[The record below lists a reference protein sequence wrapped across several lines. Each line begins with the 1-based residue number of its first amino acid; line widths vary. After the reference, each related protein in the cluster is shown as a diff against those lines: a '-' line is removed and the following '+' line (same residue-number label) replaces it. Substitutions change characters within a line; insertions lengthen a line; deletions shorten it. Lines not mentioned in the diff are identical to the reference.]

1 MEKSSVIESKK
12 KELLKLSKKKGY
24 ITAESLNA
32 IFDDDSI
39 TSEEID
45 ELYTF
50 LKDNEIDIV
59 TADLNDM
66 PEPDIIEEKPKGKKN
81 IIKDSTPI
89 KTIDERKDNLLKIG
103 KEQGFLTFE
112 QLANE
117 LKGLEMDAESLD
129 DLYNFLRDN
138 NIEVVESGEEESDDD
153 TDLDLEF
160 DESTLPKNLSINDP
174 VRMYLKEIGRISLLS
189 LDEELALSKRIDEG
203 DEEAKRILAESN
215 LRLVVSIAK
224 RYVGRNLS
232 FLDLIQEG
240 NIGLM
245 KAVDKFD
252 SSKGY
257 KFSTYATWWIRQAIT
272 RAIADQAK
280 TIRVPVHMVETINK
294 LKRVQRQLTLELNR
308 EPTEKELSDKLK
320 IPEDKVREIIKI
332 SLDPLSLETP
342 IGEEEDSHL
351 GDFVKDESTLSPEEY
366 AINEVL
372 KDEIAEVLLT
382 LTERE
387 EQVLKLRFGLVDGTC
402 RTLEEV
408 GTIFGVTRER
418 IRQIEAKALRKL
430 RHPSRSKKLKDYLV
444 D

>member
-1 MEKSSVIESKK
+1 MEKTVDINKIE
-12 KELLKLSKKKGY
+12 KELKKLSKGKGY
-24 ITAESLNA
+24 VVADDLNKYLES
-32 IFDDDSI
+32 DDISPED
-39 TSEEID
+39 ID
-45 ELYTF
+45 EIYSF
-50 LKDNEIDIV
+50 LSDNEIEIV
-59 TADLNDM
+59 SADLDGNID
-66 PEPDIIEEKPKGKKN
+66 EPVKEEKKTSKKETN
-81 IIKDSTPI
+81 AI
-89 KTIDERKDNLLKIG
+89 KTMDERKQDLLTLG
-103 KEQGFLTFE
+103 KQIGFLTFE
-112 QLANE
+112 QLANA

-129 DLYNFLRDN
+129 DLYNFLREN
-138 NIEVVESGEEESDDD
+138 NIEVVEEGEEDSGDG
-153 TDLDLEF
+153 DLDLEF

-174 VRMYLKEIGRISLLS
+174 VRMYLKEIGQISLLS
-189 LDEELALSKRIDEG
+189 LEEELELSKRIDEG
-203 DEEAKRILAESN
+203 DEDAKRKLAESN

-351 GDFVKDESTLSPEEY
+351 GDFVQDKNSLSPEEY

-408 GTIFGVTRER
+408 GVIFGVTRER

>member
-1 MEKSSVIESKK
+1 M
-12 KELLKLSKKKGY
+12 
-24 ITAESLNA
+24 
-32 IFDDDSI
+32 
-39 TSEEID
+39 
-45 ELYTF
+45 
-50 LKDNEIDIV
+50 
-59 TADLNDM
+59 
-66 PEPDIIEEKPKGKKN
+66 PKGKK
-81 IIKDSTPI
+81 KVDEYHEI
-89 KTIDERKDNLLKIG
+89 KTLEGRKKDLLELG
-103 KEQGFLTFE
+103 TSVGYLTFE
-112 QLANE
+112 QLATA

-138 NIEVVESGEEESDDD
+138 NIEVIEEGEEDEDPEGGDSLSLDEDD
-153 TDLDLEF
+153 
-160 DESTLPKNLSINDP
+160 LPKNLNINDP
-174 VRMYLKEIGRISLLS
+174 VRMYLKEIGKISLLS
-189 LDEELALSKRIDEG
+189 LDEELELSKRIEEG
-203 DEEAKRILAESN
+203 DEEAKKRLAESN

-294 LKRVQRQLTLELNR
+294 LKKVQRQLTLELNR
-308 EPTEKELSDKLK
+308 EPTEKELAQKLH
-320 IPEDKVREIIKI
+320 ITEDKVREIIQI

-351 GDFVKDESTLSPEEY
+351 GDFVSDKNNLTPEEY

-372 KDEIAEVLLT
+372 KDEIQEVLLT

-387 EQVLKLRFGLVDGTC
+387 EQVLKLRFGLIDGTC